1 MNEKLTLTE
10 LQLII
15 KDSLYLALP
24 DFYWLVAEI
33 SEIKENYA
41 GHCYLELVEKHADDR
56 NVRAR
61 ARAIIWNT
69 RYRLLKSLFENVTG
83 ESLKTGIKILIRV
96 KIDYNEIY
104 GLSLIVSDIDP
115 SYTVGE
121 MAIKRQMILK
131 RLEEEGVITMNK
143 EHEFPFVP
151 RRIAVISS
159 ATAAG
164 WSDFSR
170 HLRENHHGYVFYTA
184 LFEAVMQ
191 GAESERSITEA
202 FDRIAENISH
212 FDLVAI
218 IRGGGS
224 QSDLSWFDNY
234 NIAYYVTQFP
244 IPVITGIGHEKD
256 VSVTDI
262 VAFKALRTPTA
273 VADFLINSVA
283 EAEIR
288 LTELGN
294 RIADKSRSIITGYRD
309 ITAVFLSKL
318 KPVAKL
324 AIADQK
330 ELLSNRIMGILNIG
344 KEYLTKAGFIP
355 ENLKSR
361 LKISSAS
368 CVLSKKTYLEKSILD
383 LMNYSVKTIEN
394 QKTKLTAL
402 ENSLGILNPANVLKR
417 GYTLT
422 SINGIIIRSIQD
434 AKKDD
439 ILETRLFD
447 GKIKSRVTGKQ
458 YLKN

>member
-1 MNEKLTLTE
+1 MNEKLSLTE

-151 RRIAVISS
+151 QRIAVISS

-256 VSVTDI
+256 VSVTDL

-344 KEYLTKAGFIP
+344 KEYLAKAGFIP
-355 ENLKSR
+355 ENLKNR

-368 CVLSKKTYLEKSILD
+368 CVLSKKTYLEKSNLD

-402 ENSLGILNPANVLKR
+402 ENSLGILNPVNVLKR

-422 SINGIIIRSIQD
+422 SINGVIIRSIQD
-434 AKKDD
+434 AKKEDS
-439 ILETRLFD
+439 LETRLFD

>member
-1 MNEKLTLTE
+1 
-10 LQLII
+10 
-15 KDSLYLALP
+15 
-24 DFYWLVAEI
+24 
-33 SEIKENYA
+33 
-41 GHCYLELVEKHADDR
+41 
-56 NVRAR
+56 
-61 ARAIIWNT
+61 
-69 RYRLLKSLFENVTG
+69 
-83 ESLKTGIKILIRV
+83 
-96 KIDYNEIY
+96 
-104 GLSLIVSDIDP
+104 VSDIDP

-151 RRIAVISS
+151 QRIAVISS

-256 VSVTDI
+256 VSVTDL

-344 KEYLTKAGFIP
+344 KEYLAKAGFIP
-355 ENLKSR
+355 ENLKNR

-368 CVLSKKTYLEKSILD
+368 CVLSKKTYLEKSNLD

-402 ENSLGILNPANVLKR
+402 ENSLGILNPVNVLKR

-422 SINGIIIRSIQD
+422 SINGVIIRSIQD
-434 AKKDD
+434 AKKEDS
-439 ILETRLFD
+439 LETRLFD